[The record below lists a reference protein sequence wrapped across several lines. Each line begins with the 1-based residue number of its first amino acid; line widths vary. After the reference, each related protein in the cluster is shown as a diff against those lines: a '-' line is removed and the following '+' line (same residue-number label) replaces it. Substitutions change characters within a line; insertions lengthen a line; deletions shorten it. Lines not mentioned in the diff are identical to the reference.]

1 MAAAPQTGPT
11 GGGASQRTTESG
23 HLARRLRAAAARAA
37 ADGQPAPAQV
47 SPDPGLLEPGP
58 RGAWYRHYVV
68 RAVVSDAA
76 AALGAGLLGV
86 VAPVGV
92 ADTARRLVVAVVL
105 PVLWVGML
113 FLCHGY
119 TRRFVGSTAEE
130 YRAVARA
137 VTYLALATAVG
148 SYLTMYQFSRG
159 IVAVVIPSLLVLG
172 LLARRQLRWWLYH
185 QRAVGREVQR
195 TVVIGDVRTVGRMVR
210 QIRIARTEGMHVVAA
225 CVSGLDTG
233 TDRPSQVE
241 GVPVFGYPAE
251 AMQAIDLFD
260 AEVVAVSSDP
270 DLSGTA
276 LRRLAWSLEER
287 GVDLVVAPGLFEVA
301 GPRLSIRPAAGMPLL
316 HVERPSMSGI
326 RRVVKAVVD
335 RLLTLGVVLLAL
347 PVLLAIGV
355 AIRLDSTGPVL
366 FRQKRVGEGGREFEM
381 FKFRTM
387 VVDAEQR
394 LGQLRTTADAGNE
407 ILFKMRR
414 DPRITRVGATLRR
427 FSLDE
432 LPQLINVMR
441 GEMSLIGP
449 RPPLPGEVALY
460 EDDVVRR
467 LRVKPGLTGLW
478 QVSGRSDL
486 SWEESVRLDL
496 WYVDNWSLVLDLQI
510 LGRTAKAVL
519 LGHGAY

>member
-1 MAAAPQTGPT
+1 
-11 GGGASQRTTESG
+11 
-23 HLARRLRAAAARAA
+23 
-37 ADGQPAPAQV
+37 
-47 SPDPGLLEPGP
+47 
-58 RGAWYRHYVV
+58 
-68 RAVVSDAA
+68 
-76 AALGAGLLGV
+76 
-86 VAPVGV
+86 
-92 ADTARRLVVAVVL
+92 
-105 PVLWVGML
+105 
-113 FLCHGY
+113 
-119 TRRFVGSTAEE
+119 
-130 YRAVARA
+130 
-137 VTYLALATAVG
+137 
-148 SYLTMYQFSRG
+148 
-159 IVAVVIPSLLVLG
+159 
-172 LLARRQLRWWLYH
+172 
-185 QRAVGREVQR
+185 
-195 TVVIGDVRTVGRMVR
+195 
-210 QIRIARTEGMHVVAA
+210 
-225 CVSGLDTG
+225 
-233 TDRPSQVE
+233 
-241 GVPVFGYPAE
+241 
-251 AMQAIDLFD
+251 
-260 AEVVAVSSDP
+260 
-270 DLSGTA
+270 
-276 LRRLAWSLEER
+276 
-287 GVDLVVAPGLFEVA
+287 
-301 GPRLSIRPAAGMPLL
+301 MPLL